1 MGSFTG
7 VNGSRIGSIRR
18 SSTWSGKPPL
28 SALYEL
34 LIAPVEESLPP
45 SAGNTGSAELVIVA
59 QVRNGQQGNGKITVP
74 VVPCHPAANFVNQF
88 TNSSR

>member
-7 VNGSRIGSIRR
+7 VNGSRVGSIRR

-34 LIAPVEESLPP
+34 LIAPMEESLPP

-59 QVRNGQQGNGKITVP
+59 QVKKTGHIDYW
-74 VVPCHPAANFVNQF
+74 
-88 TNSSR
+88 